1 MAIANAVLDV
11 IEDEDLLA
19 KAEEVGSKLLNGL
32 KELQERHA
40 LIGDVRCVF
49 IN

>member
-19 KAEEVGSKLLNGL
+19 KADKIGTKLLNRL
-32 KELQERHA
+32 KELQERHP
-40 LIGDVRCVF
+40 LIGDVRYAW
-49 IN
+49 